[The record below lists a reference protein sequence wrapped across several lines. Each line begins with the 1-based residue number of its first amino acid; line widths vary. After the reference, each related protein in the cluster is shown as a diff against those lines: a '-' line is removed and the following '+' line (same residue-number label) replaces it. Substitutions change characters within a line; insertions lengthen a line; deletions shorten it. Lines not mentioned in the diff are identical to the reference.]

1 MAGSDLG
8 QTSELSIRGD
18 AMRGMLRLLSAL
30 AVLSVTCGACHLR
43 EPAAAIDRRR
53 TPIALRYDATLAAAG
68 FPSPLLRV
76 TIGGRRVWFIIDTGA
91 GVHTI
96 ASWLVNAAGLTTRQS
111 KAVVTGSTGA
121 EQPVRS
127 IEPVRGRLDDGRTLS
142 IGEGIVVEFPP
153 LFQEHEIG
161 GLLSPQLFGTSDA
174 GVLDLTAPSMTIA
187 PLAIAM
193 ARVGEADATARVCR
207 NAASPFT
214 NRSYAVNVTVAGT
227 PASLLVDSGATR
239 TVAGDQSLVAAQLAA
254 RAVSGSQTQGVGGA
268 LTSSRRVPGVALSFS
283 GATTTLDLTLG
294 AVAGG
299 CGPDGLLGMDALKN
313 CVLVLGE
320 SAFGWSCKPGS

>member
-1 MAGSDLG
+1 
-8 QTSELSIRGD
+8 
-18 AMRGMLRLLSAL
+18 MRGTSRLLSAL
-30 AVLSVTCGACHLR
+30 AVLSVTCAGCHLR
-43 EPAAAIDRRR
+43 RPAAAIAGPT
-53 TPIALRYDATLAAAG
+53 TPIALRYDPTLAAAG

-127 IEPVRGRLDDGRTLS
+127 IAPVRGRLDDGRTLS

-161 GLLSPQLFGTSDA
+161 GLLSPQLLAGGDA
-174 GVLDLTAPSMTIA
+174 VVLDLIAPSMTIA
-187 PLAIAM
+187 PPAVAI
-193 ARVGEADATARVCR
+193 ARVGGADASARVCHNAESQFR
-207 NAASPFT
+207 N
-214 NRSYAVNVTVAGT
+214 RLYAVQVTAAGT

-239 TVAGDQSLVAAQLAA
+239 TVAADRSLVASQLASQ
-254 RAVSGSQTQGVGGA
+254 AVSGSQTQGVGGA
-268 LTSSRRVPGVALSFS
+268 VTRTRQIPGITLSVA
-283 GATTTLDLTLG
+283 GANTTVDLTLG
-294 AVAGG
+294 AVAGT
-299 CGPDGLLGMDALKN
+299 CGQDGLLGMDALKH

-320 SAFGWSCKPGS
+320 SAFGWSCKP

>member
-1 MAGSDLG
+1 
-8 QTSELSIRGD
+8 
-18 AMRGMLRLLSAL
+18 MRGTSRLLSAL
-30 AVLSVTCGACHLR
+30 AVLSVTCAGCHLR
-43 EPAAAIDRRR
+43 RPAAAIAGPT
-53 TPIALRYDATLAAAG
+53 TPIALRYDRTLAAAG

-96 ASWLVNAAGLTTRQS
+96 AAWLVNAAGLTTRQS

-127 IEPVRGRLDDGRTLS
+127 IEPVRGRVGDGRTLS
-142 IGEGIVVEFPP
+142 MSEGIVVEFPP
-153 LFQEHEIG
+153 LFQQHRIG
-161 GLLSPQLFGTSDA
+161 GLLSPQLLATVDA
-174 GVLDLTAPSMTIA
+174 VVLDLAAPSMTIA
-187 PLAIAM
+187 PPAIAM

-214 NRSYAVNVTVAGT
+214 NRLYAVNVTVAGI

-254 RAVSGSQTQGVGGA
+254 RAVSGSQTQG
-268 LTSSRRVPGVALSFS
+268 
-283 GATTTLDLTLG
+283 
-294 AVAGG
+294 
-299 CGPDGLLGMDALKN
+299 
-313 CVLVLGE
+313 
-320 SAFGWSCKPGS
+320 